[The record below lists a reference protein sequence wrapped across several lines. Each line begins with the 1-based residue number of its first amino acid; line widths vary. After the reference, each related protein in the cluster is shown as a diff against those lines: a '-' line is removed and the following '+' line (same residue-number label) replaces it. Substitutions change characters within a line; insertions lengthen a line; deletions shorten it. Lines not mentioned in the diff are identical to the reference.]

1 MKVSVKQLRFVGLI
15 AVSSI
20 LLAPAFALEISETNE
35 KESLRGTLH
44 GKISLDA
51 SSDPI
56 IKCIND
62 LTDVALANDANIKKI
77 NAYVDRFK
85 GLKHAIV
92 HRSKDAL
99 NYVILYKGTSQSSE
113 ASDVILDEKQKL
125 KGRSSAEYM
134 RQKLIDRTGLSVTQT
149 ILDMAMGLGSADSA
163 AGACQVKAATEK
175 LTTLVGKDK
184 ADETLHFLQE
194 MLKQNPVADDTW
206 SQKLWSISQKADRQ
220 NYLVDL
226 SVATDPVSQE
236 IVNYLHKYNNV
247 SKLNRGSQKLVRTTL
262 GIASL
267 SPTLVAPAA
276 QAALFAWVM
285 ASGGSEEDKL
295 LREVYLA
302 KALDSRNKTVS
313 EKAHL
318 ALEYYQMSLLT
329 KNPVL
334 FHCCRSLVKQMAGD
348 TNANCLL
355 SQGTFIGQQPVK
367 EEEISFSDD
376 EPKKTKKKKRKAKT
390 AVSTVDNETA
400 TK

>member
-1 MKVSVKQLRFVGLI
+1 MKVSVKQFRLASLI
-15 AVSSI
+15 AASCV
-20 LLAPAFALEISETNE
+20 LLMPAFAVETSIIE
-35 KESLRGTLH
+35 PRGPLH
-44 GKISLDA
+44 GEISLDA
-51 SSDPI
+51 SPDPI
-56 IKCIND
+56 AKCIND
-62 LTDVALANDANIKKI
+62 LTDAALAQDDNIKKI

-99 NYVILYKGTSQSSE
+99 NYVILYKGTAQSSE

-134 RQKLIDRTGLSVTQT
+134 RQKLIDRTGLSVTQS
-149 ILDMAMGLGSADSA
+149 ILDMAMGLGNADSA
-163 AGACQVKAATEK
+163 TGLEQVQSATEK
-175 LTTLVGKDK
+175 LTSLVGKDK
-184 ADETLHFLQE
+184 AHETRNFLEE
-194 MLKQNPVADDTW
+194 MLKQNPVSEDTW
-206 SQKLWSISQKADRQ
+206 RQKPWSISQKVDRQ

-236 IVNYLHKYNNV
+236 IVSYLHKYNNV

-295 LREVYLA
+295 LKEVYLA
-302 KALDSRNKTVS
+302 KALDSRNKSVS
-313 EKAHL
+313 EKANL

-329 KNPVL
+329 KNPAL
-334 FHCCRSLVKQMAGD
+334 LHCCRSIVKQMAGD
-348 TNANCLL
+348 TNANGLL
-355 SQGTFIGQQPVK
+355 AEGAFVSQQPVK
-367 EEEISFSDD
+367 EEEISFIDD
-376 EPKKTKKKKRKAKT
+376 KPKKTKKKKRQAKT
-390 AVSTVDNETA
+390 ASSTIDNETA